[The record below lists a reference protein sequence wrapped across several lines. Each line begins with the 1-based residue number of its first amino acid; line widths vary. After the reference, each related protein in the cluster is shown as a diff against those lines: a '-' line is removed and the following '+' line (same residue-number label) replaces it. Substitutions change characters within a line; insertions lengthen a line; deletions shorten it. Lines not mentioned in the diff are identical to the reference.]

1 MCMICKGLKNNKLSV
16 EEARERYEEMI
27 DLIDEDHQETIENLL
42 AEAEEELNYWDTTNK
57 IVRDE
62 YYDDDDI
69 AIDEQLEEIEEP
81 EEDSYDDE

>member
-62 YYDDDDI
+62 YYEDDDI